1 MARSNAT
8 NTFVNPKEWTSEEK
22 LILLEGWARDG
33 YKFADV
39 AKRIGISSKQLIK
52 WRDEY
57 PEINEALRK
66 GREVIDYKVESALL
80 KAALGYRTREV
91 TIISVLQKGQLV
103 EVEKQVVEKDISPS
117 VSACQTW
124 LYNRMPHKW
133 KNMNSRANILSDLQD
148 DDSNI
153 SITITRAGS
162 SPKDSV
168 DEEWESEVNEGVTLR
183 KKTKEEKAKER
194 AEAAKRR
201 KAEKENSEWEDE
213 LNVEENLGG
222 YDGPTTKKGRGKSK
236 SKNQRDLD
244 YWPDDWQDD

>member
-1 MARSNAT
+1 MARTNAT
-8 NTFVNPKEWTSEEK
+8 NTFVNPKEWTSEDK

-66 GREVIDYKVESALL
+66 GREVVDYKVESALL

-117 VSACQTW
+117 VPACQTW

-168 DEEWESEVNEGVTLR
+168 DEEWESEVNKGVTLR
-183 KKTKEEKAKER
+183 KKTKEEKKKER
-194 AEAAKRR
+194 AEAAEKR
-201 KAEKENSEWEDE
+201 KTKKESSEWEDVLDE
-213 LNVEENLGG
+213 EENLGG
-222 YDGPTTKKGRGKSK
+222 NDGPTIKRRHGKSK
-236 SKNQRDLD
+236 PENQRDLD